1 MNYYANG
8 PAGSPPSWKNELTM
22 YSLSYA
28 LEYDVRQY
36 AKRISPTPLLMM
48 VAAAD
53 HTMPAFL
60 GFEFYNEALE
70 PKRLVVLPGGHYDAY
85 MPDGSLDMV
94 I

>member
-1 MNYYANG
+1 M
-8 PAGSPPSWKNELTM
+8 
-22 YSLSYA
+22 
-28 LEYDVRQY
+28 RQY